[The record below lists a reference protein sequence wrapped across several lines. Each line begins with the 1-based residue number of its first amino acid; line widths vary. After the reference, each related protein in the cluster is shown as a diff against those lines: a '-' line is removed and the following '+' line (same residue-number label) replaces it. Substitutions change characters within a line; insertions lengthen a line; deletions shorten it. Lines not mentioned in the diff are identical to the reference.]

1 MTRVQTCTVPATS
14 ATARREQ
21 TARLITRRAQ
31 ELAIER
37 GFDGFTLDD
46 LAEASGVSR
55 RTLFNYF
62 PGKEAAVL
70 GGPDGL
76 DPDDLAAYV
85 AGGPG
90 RTLLADLAALVVS
103 AYSREDPERD
113 DWHRIHALFERN
125 PRLITVA
132 KERFEVFVS
141 QARVATEAREGL
153 PSGHPRAR
161 VAVAV
166 IAGIFHDSLAHFL
179 TAEDVDFRTDFLA
192 GVDEATRLLR

>member
-1 MTRVQTCTVPATS
+1 MSVTS
-14 ATARREQ
+14 AVSRRLQ
-21 TARLITRRAQ
+21 TSRDITRRAQ
-31 ELAIER
+31 DLAVTH

-46 LAEASGVSR
+46 LAAAAGVSR

-76 DPDDLAAYV
+76 DPQSLADFV

-90 RTLLADLAALVVS
+90 GSLLEDLAALVVGT
-103 AYSREDPERD
+103 YTREDPTRE
-113 DWHRIHALFERN
+113 DWHRMHALYERN
-125 PRLITVA
+125 PRLIGAA
-132 KERFEVFVS
+132 KERFERFVDE
-141 QARVATEAREGL
+141 ARVATETREGL

-166 IAGIFHDSLAHFL
+166 IAGIFHDSLARFL
-179 TAEDVDFRTDFLA
+179 TDEDLDFPTDFLA